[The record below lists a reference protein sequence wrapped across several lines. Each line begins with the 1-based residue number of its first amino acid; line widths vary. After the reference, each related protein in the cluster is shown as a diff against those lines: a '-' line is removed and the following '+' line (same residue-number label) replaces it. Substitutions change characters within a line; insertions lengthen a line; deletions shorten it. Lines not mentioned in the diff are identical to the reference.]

1 MCLYNQ
7 QNVVAECFLVDV
19 AIRAKI
25 VYYCRSNSS
34 DSSSRS
40 LNSTR
45 EKDANKIKSI

>member
-25 VYYCRSNSS
+25 VYYYRSNSS
-34 DSSSRS
+34 DGRS